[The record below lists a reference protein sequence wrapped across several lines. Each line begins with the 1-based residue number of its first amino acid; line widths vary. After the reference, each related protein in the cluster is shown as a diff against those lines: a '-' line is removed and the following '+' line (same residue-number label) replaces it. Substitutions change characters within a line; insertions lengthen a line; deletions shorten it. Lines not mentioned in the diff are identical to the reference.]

1 MKKLFNKRRSLFLT
15 QNSKYLRYVFN
26 DHFVLV
32 LMFLSGFLLYQ
43 YSQLLK
49 DFPKTHWPIIVI
61 VSIIILMLLA
71 MGGIASYLEPADKQ
85 FLLIKEE
92 AIKEIINS
100 AKKRTYIF
108 WLVIQ
113 TLFLVLISPILIKL
127 GLSVFMITLLIFGLG
142 IIKWL
147 VITYK
152 VKVFY
157 NNQNLNWD
165 AAINHEQE
173 RKQSILKFFSLFTNV
188 KGISTSVK
196 RRSFLDGILKLISKT
211 PSRLWTNLFVRAF
224 LRSSDYLGLTIRLVT
239 LNILSV
245 IFVNETYLALALA
258 LAFVFNYLLLF
269 QLLALGHHFDYQYMN
284 QLYPVRLNAKAS
296 QLKGFLRVLSYAVTV
311 IDSIL
316 IRELKPVILLI
327 VLMLIVTE
335 YYIPYKI
342 KKMID

>member
-49 DFPKTHWPIIVI
+49 DFPKTHWPIIMI

-147 VITYK
+147 VITNK
-152 VKVFY
+152 VKAFY

-258 LAFVFNYLLLF
+258 FVFNYLLLF
-269 QLLALGHHFDYQYMN
+269 QLLALGRHFDYQYMN

-311 IDSIL
+311 IDIIL

>member
-211 PSRLWTNLFVRAF
+211 PSCLWTNLFVRAF

-245 IFVNETYLALALA
+245 IFVNETYLALA

>member
-258 LAFVFNYLLLF
+258 FVFNYLLLF
-269 QLLALGHHFDYQYMN
+269 QLLALVHHFDYQYMN

>member
-196 RRSFLDGILKLISKT
+196 RRSFLDVILKLISKR

-245 IFVNETYLALALA
+245 IFVNETYLALA

-311 IDSIL
+311 IDIIL
-316 IRELKPVILLI
+316 IRELEPVILLI

>member
-92 AIKEIINS
+92 TIKEIINS

-196 RRSFLDGILKLISKT
+196 RRSFLDVILKLISKT

-245 IFVNETYLALALA
+245 IFVNETYLALA

-311 IDSIL
+311 IDIIL
-316 IRELKPVILLI
+316 IRELEPVILLI

>member
-196 RRSFLDGILKLISKT
+196 RRSFLDGILKLISKM

-245 IFVNETYLALALA
+245 IFVNETYLALA

>member
-196 RRSFLDGILKLISKT
+196 RRSFLDVILKLISKT

-258 LAFVFNYLLLF
+258 FVFNYLLLF

-296 QLKGFLRVLSYAVTV
+296 HLKGFLRVLSYAVTV
-311 IDSIL
+311 IDIIL
-316 IRELKPVILLI
+316 IRELEPVILLI

>member
-196 RRSFLDGILKLISKT
+196 RRSFLDVILKLISKT

-245 IFVNETYLALALA
+245 IFVNETYLALA

-311 IDSIL
+311 IDIIL
-316 IRELKPVILLI
+316 IRELEPVILLI

-342 KKMID
+342 KVSGKSF

>member
-196 RRSFLDGILKLISKT
+196 RRSFLDVILKLISKT

-258 LAFVFNYLLLF
+258 FVFNYLLLF
-269 QLLALGHHFDYQYMN
+269 QLLALGHHFDHQYMN

-311 IDSIL
+311 IDIIL
-316 IRELKPVILLI
+316 IRELEPVILLI

>member
-49 DFPKTHWPIIVI
+49 DFPKTHWPIIMI

-152 VKVFY
+152 VKAFY

-258 LAFVFNYLLLF
+258 FVFNYLLLF
-269 QLLALGHHFDYQYMN
+269 QLLALGRHFDYQYMN

-311 IDSIL
+311 IDIIL

>member
-142 IIKWL
+142 IIKCL

-165 AAINHEQE
+165 AAINHEQK

-245 IFVNETYLALALA
+245 IFVNETYLALA

>member
-245 IFVNETYLALALA
+245 IFFNETYLALA

>member
-71 MGGIASYLEPADKQ
+71 MGGIASYLEPTDKQ

-165 AAINHEQE
+165 AAINHEQK

-245 IFVNETYLALALA
+245 IFVNETYLALA

>member
-196 RRSFLDGILKLISKT
+196 RRSFLDVILKLISKT

-245 IFVNETYLALALA
+245 IFVKETYLALA

-311 IDSIL
+311 IDIIL
-316 IRELKPVILLI
+316 IRELEPVILLI

>member
-32 LMFLSGFLLYQ
+32 LMFLLGFLLYQ

-165 AAINHEQE
+165 AAINHEQK

-245 IFVNETYLALALA
+245 IFVNETYLALA

>member
-258 LAFVFNYLLLF
+258 FVFNYLLLF
-269 QLLALGHHFDYQYMN
+269 QLLALGYHFDYQYMN

>member
-71 MGGIASYLEPADKQ
+71 MGEIASYLEPADKQ

-108 WLVIQ
+108 WLVVQ

-173 RKQSILKFFSLFTNV
+173 RKQAILKFFSLFTNV

-196 RRSFLDGILKLISKT
+196 RRSFLDVILKLISKT

-258 LAFVFNYLLLF
+258 FVFNYLLLF
-269 QLLALGHHFDYQYMN
+269 QLLALGYHFDYQYMN

-311 IDSIL
+311 IDIIL

>member
-196 RRSFLDGILKLISKT
+196 RRSFLDGILKLISQM

-224 LRSSDYLGLTIRLVT
+224 LRSSDYFGLTIRLVT

-245 IFVNETYLALALA
+245 IFVNETYLALA

-311 IDSIL
+311 IDIIL

>member
-32 LMFLSGFLLYQ
+32 LMFLSGFLLDQ

-258 LAFVFNYLLLF
+258 FVFNYLLLF

>member
-49 DFPKTHWPIIVI
+49 DFPKTHWPIIMI

-152 VKVFY
+152 VKAFY

-258 LAFVFNYLLLF
+258 FVFNYLLLF
-269 QLLALGHHFDYQYMN
+269 QLLALGRHFDYQYMN

-311 IDSIL
+311 IDIIL

-342 KKMID
+342 KVSGKSF

>member
-258 LAFVFNYLLLF
+258 CVFNYLLLF

>member
-258 LAFVFNYLLLF
+258 FVSNYLLLF

>member
-258 LAFVFNYLLLF
+258 FVFNYLLLF

-316 IRELKPVILLI
+316 IRELQPVILLI

>member
-258 LAFVFNYLLLF
+258 FVFNYLLLF

-284 QLYPVRLNAKAS
+284 QLCPVRLNAKAS

>member
-173 RKQSILKFFSLFTNV
+173 RKQSILKFFSLFANV

-245 IFVNETYLALALA
+245 IFVNETYLALA

>member
-196 RRSFLDGILKLISKT
+196 RRSFLDFILKLISKT

-245 IFVNETYLALALA
+245 IFVNETYLALA

-311 IDSIL
+311 IDIIL
-316 IRELKPVILLI
+316 IRELEPVILLI

>member
-258 LAFVFNYLLLF
+258 FVFNYLLLF

-311 IDSIL
+311 IDIIL
-316 IRELKPVILLI
+316 IRELEPVILLI

>member
-71 MGGIASYLEPADKQ
+71 MGGIASYLEPTDKQ

-196 RRSFLDGILKLISKT
+196 RRSFLDVILKLISKT

-245 IFVNETYLALALA
+245 IFVNETYLALA

-311 IDSIL
+311 IDIIL
-316 IRELKPVILLI
+316 IRELEPVILLI

>member
-165 AAINHEQE
+165 AAINHEQK

-245 IFVNETYLALALA
+245 IFVNETYLALA

-342 KKMID
+342 KVSGKSF

>member
-1 MKKLFNKRRSLFLT
+1 
-15 QNSKYLRYVFN
+15 
-26 DHFVLV
+26 V

-173 RKQSILKFFSLFTNV
+173 RKQS
-188 KGISTSVK
+188 
-196 RRSFLDGILKLISKT
+196 
-211 PSRLWTNLFVRAF
+211 
-224 LRSSDYLGLTIRLVT
+224 
-239 LNILSV
+239 
-245 IFVNETYLALALA
+245 
-258 LAFVFNYLLLF
+258 
-269 QLLALGHHFDYQYMN
+269 
-284 QLYPVRLNAKAS
+284 
-296 QLKGFLRVLSYAVTV
+296 
-311 IDSIL
+311 
-316 IRELKPVILLI
+316 
-327 VLMLIVTE
+327 
-335 YYIPYKI
+335 
-342 KKMID
+342 

>member
-1 MKKLFNKRRSLFLT
+1 
-15 QNSKYLRYVFN
+15 
-26 DHFVLV
+26 
-32 LMFLSGFLLYQ
+32 
-43 YSQLLK
+43 
-49 DFPKTHWPIIVI
+49 
-61 VSIIILMLLA
+61 
-71 MGGIASYLEPADKQ
+71 
-85 FLLIKEE
+85 
-92 AIKEIINS
+92 
-100 AKKRTYIF
+100 
-108 WLVIQ
+108 
-113 TLFLVLISPILIKL
+113 
-127 GLSVFMITLLIFGLG
+127 
-142 IIKWL
+142 
-147 VITYK
+147 
-152 VKVFY
+152 
-157 NNQNLNWD
+157 
-165 AAINHEQE
+165 
-173 RKQSILKFFSLFTNV
+173 FFSLFTNV

-196 RRSFLDGILKLISKT
+196 RRSFLDGILKLISKM
-211 PSRLWTNLFVRAF
+211 PSRLWINLFVRAF

-245 IFVNETYLALALA
+245 IFVNETYLALA

>member
-49 DFPKTHWPIIVI
+49 DFPKTHWSIIVI

-258 LAFVFNYLLLF
+258 FVFNYLLLF

>member
-258 LAFVFNYLLLF
+258 FVFNYLLLF

-316 IRELKPVILLI
+316 IRELKPGILLI

>member
-157 NNQNLNWD
+157 NNQNFNWD

-258 LAFVFNYLLLF
+258 FVFNYLLLF

>member
-258 LAFVFNYLLLF
+258 FVFNYLLLF

-284 QLYPVRLNAKAS
+284 QLYLVRLNAKAS